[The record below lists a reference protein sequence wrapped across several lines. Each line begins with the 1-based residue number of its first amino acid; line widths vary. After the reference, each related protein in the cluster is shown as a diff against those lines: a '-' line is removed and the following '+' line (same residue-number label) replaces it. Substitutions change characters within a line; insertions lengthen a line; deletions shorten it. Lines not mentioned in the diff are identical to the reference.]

1 MQSTQ
6 LEMDSSRLEVNS
18 SHLEMHSSQ
27 LEIDSN
33 HLEIDIVS
41 SGFEITPQAKSP
53 PNFFRRPKTPPNY
66 NFLVL
71 KKATNAVIY
80 NKYWFV

>member
-18 SHLEMHSSQ
+18 SYLEMHSSQ

-53 PNFFRRPKTPPNY
+53 LIFSEC
-66 NFLVL
+66 L
-71 KKATNAVIY
+71 KHPLITIF
-80 NKYWFV
+80 W